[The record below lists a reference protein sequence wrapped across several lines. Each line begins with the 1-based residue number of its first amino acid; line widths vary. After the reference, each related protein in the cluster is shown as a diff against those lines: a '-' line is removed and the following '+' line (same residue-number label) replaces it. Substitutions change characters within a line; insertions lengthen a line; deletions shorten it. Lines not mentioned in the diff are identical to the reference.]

1 MAFTSVKPISQ
12 NVIANIEEQIGE
24 VSIIPGQD
32 LDLKG
37 VTIDKAYKIQI
48 K

>member
-1 MAFTSVKPISQ
+1 L
-12 NVIANIEEQIGE
+12 IANIDEQIGE
-24 VSIIPGQD
+24 VSIIPGED

-37 VTIDKAYKIQI
+37 VSIDKAYKIQI